1 MVRKMWKLSLNRKLA
16 LNKRKK
22 RGLLNIYVTSTPP
35 GIMKGRKDMM
45 RVFGVCDKELREK
58 VCAGIAR
65 WFYDA
70 CILFNDVIYDS
81 FKEMTD
87 LIGQYGMS
95 LKISIMLELRVSLFQ
110 KEVANTPIMLFQR
123 KNEWAAK
130 RCSIMSNGGRDSVVQ
145 KDIVNFLVNSH
156 KDFVFINSKE
166 VSKVVKNATMLFKLL
181 DEMVEDVGKLLEAK
195 QPNLYWTP
203 CASHYLDLIL
213 EDIDGEKKP
222 AMGYIYATMDKGRK
236 AIAMSFKMKQEKYE
250 NVFEII
256 DKRLVPDSEVQDK
269 VMLELDLFKKA
280 TGLFGHNMEIRQREM
295 KALADWWSTYRSPA
309 LNLRDFAV
317 KLHTKRRNSLA
328 QHCLN
333 DKVFVKYNRALKLRM
348 KRSDIMNHIL
358 VEEIDESNEW
368 LMGKMKE
375 NSHNNYL

>member
-95 LKISIMLELRVSLFQ
+95 LKISIMLELRVSFFQ

-130 RCSIMSNGGRDSVVQ
+130 RCSIRSNGGRDSVVQ

-181 DEMVEDVGKLLEAK
+181 DEMVEDVGEKNVV
-195 QPNLYWTP
+195 QVITDN
-203 CASHYLDLIL
+203 ASNYVKTTIVYLRASLC
-213 EDIDGEKKP
+213 
-222 AMGYIYATMDKGRK
+222 
-236 AIAMSFKMKQEKYE
+236 
-250 NVFEII
+250 
-256 DKRLVPDSEVQDK
+256 
-269 VMLELDLFKKA
+269 
-280 TGLFGHNMEIRQREM
+280 
-295 KALADWWSTYRSPA
+295 ST
-309 LNLRDFAV
+309 L
-317 KLHTKRRNSLA
+317 
-328 QHCLN
+328 
-333 DKVFVKYNRALKLRM
+333 
-348 KRSDIMNHIL
+348 
-358 VEEIDESNEW
+358 
-368 LMGKMKE
+368 
-375 NSHNNYL
+375 